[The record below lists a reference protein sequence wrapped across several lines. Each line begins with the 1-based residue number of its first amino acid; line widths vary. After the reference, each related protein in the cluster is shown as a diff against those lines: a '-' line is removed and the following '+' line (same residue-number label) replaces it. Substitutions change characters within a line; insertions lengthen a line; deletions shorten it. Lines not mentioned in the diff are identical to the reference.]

1 MLQLI
6 RIKKFIHVHCATQ
19 PLNNCY
25 AKIIVLKQ
33 EKTEYIFQTKLQY
46 SLKRTITETVTVT
59 NTNVYGKCSVRK
71 F

>member
-6 RIKKFIHVHCATQ
+6 RIKKFIQVHCATQ

-33 EKTEYIFQTKLQY
+33 EKTECSKLQY
-46 SLKRTITETVTVT
+46 LLKRTITETVTVT
-59 NTNVYGKCSVRK
+59 NTNVYGKCSVRG